1 MAKPRGQGSIVASA
15 ATPEYIEQ
23 QKIKAAV
30 KGLSDFSALTES
42 QQLELL
48 QERFGDRFTSKKSF
62 QWTLKSGET
71 RTFYEINVPYED
83 LEAKTTVTFEINGR
97 EQSLLTTVTLSDLD
111 SMEIQQHYP
120 AIGYYNEEGKID
132 YADGSRRRKRVIL
145 SNGKIPFLK
154 SWVTDEP
161 ISLSDARALA
171 KDLQTAKEHNL
182 WEIGQMAKTYQQK
195 QPGITQDAIAKLL
208 GYSRTK
214 INRALKAVMVDGRII
229 ALFTDVSE
237 LSHADYDV
245 LIKAQEKAIDRN
257 ELDDE
262 IEILK
267 IDIAEHYKNPE
278 FDSPYNLIIK
288 TFKAYLLAKK
298 SKKAVVKFN
307 DIEKF
312 DDKNTFA
319 KVKKEKQKVTYTFS
333 RLSAEFTNKLE
344 QFIKQELKDEI
355 ERNDKSK

>member
-1 MAKPRGQGSIVASA
+1 M
-15 ATPEYIEQ
+15 
-23 QKIKAAV
+23 
-30 KGLSDFSALTES
+30 
-42 QQLELL
+42 
-48 QERFGDRFTSKKSF
+48 
-62 QWTLKSGET
+62 
-71 RTFYEINVPYED
+71 
-83 LEAKTTVTFEINGR
+83 
-97 EQSLLTTVTLSDLD
+97 TLSDLD

-120 AIGYYNEEGKID
+120 AIGYYNEDGKID

-145 SNGKIPFLK
+145 SNGKISLLK

-195 QPGITQDAIAKLL
+195 QPGITQDEIAKLL

-214 INRALKAVMVDGRII
+214 INRALKAVMVDGHII

-245 LIKAQEKAIDRN
+245 LIKAQEKAIDRD

-267 IDIAEHYKNPE
+267 IDIAEHYKNPD
-278 FDSPYNLIIK
+278 FDSPHNLIIK

-298 SKKAVVKFN
+298 PKKAVVKFN

-312 DDKNTFA
+312 ADKNTFA

>member
-23 QKIKAAV
+23 QKIKSAIR
-30 KGLSDFSALTES
+30 GLSDFSALTES

-83 LEAKTTVTFEINGR
+83 LADKTTVTFEINGR
-97 EQSLLTTVTLSDLD
+97 EQSLLTSATLSDLD

-120 AIGYYNEEGKID
+120 AIGYYNSDGKID

-145 SNGKIPFLK
+145 SNGKIPFLT
-154 SWVTDEP
+154 SWVTDEL
-161 ISLSDARALA
+161 ISPSDARALA

-182 WEIGQMAKTYQQK
+182 WEIGQMAKMYQQK
-195 QPGITQDAIAKLL
+195 QPGITQDAIAKLM
-208 GYSRTK
+208 GYNRIK
-214 INRALKAVMVDGRII
+214 INRALKAIMVDSRII

-237 LSHADYDV
+237 LSYADYDL
-245 LIKAQEKAIDRN
+245 LIKAQEKAIEND
-257 ELDDE
+257 ELADE
-262 IEILK
+262 IELLN
-267 IDIAEHYKNPE
+267 IDIAEHSNDLS
-278 FDSPYNLIIK
+278 FDSPYNLIIN
-288 TFKAYLLAKK
+288 TFKIYLLAKK
-298 SKKAVVKFN
+298 PKKAVVKFK

-312 DDKNTFA
+312 EDKNTFA

-333 RLSAEFTNKLE
+333 RLSADFTKKLE
-344 QFIKQELKDEI
+344 QFIKEELKA
-355 ERNDKSK
+355 ERDRSDKS